1 MSGLSGSAIRLG
13 VLFGGRSAEHPISV
27 RSTRSLAEALAGNA
41 DYKVVFIGIAP
52 SGRWVYAADLESLIT
67 DGHVDEQRGCPV
79 LLPASPGA
87 QLIDPSGQTNPPPI
101 DICFPMLHGSF
112 GEDGCIQGLLELAQM
127 PYVGCGVGA
136 SAVAMD
142 KELAKSVFASAGLA
156 QTDYRIVRQTDWQAD
171 PETCLTDCLTLT
183 PPLFVKPARLGS
195 SIGISRITTRAELK
209 TALTLAL
216 TYDTKAIIEQSAEPA
231 REIECAVL
239 GNHKIET
246 SLPGE
251 IVPGEKFYDY
261 ADKYLN
267 SAATLHV
274 PADLTKTETRAVQDL
289 ARQAYRAIDGC
300 GMARVDCFLKPDGK
314 LLINELNT
322 IPGFTD
328 ISLYPRM
335 WQAGGLDYAGLVKRL
350 VELGFEMHEMKR
362 KIINN

>member
-1 MSGLSGSAIRLG
+1 MKNSQIRLG
-13 VLFGGRSAEHPISV
+13 ILFGGRSAEHPISV
-27 RSTRSLAEALAGNA
+27 RSTRSLAEALPATGYQA
-41 DYKVVFIGIAP
+41 AFIGIAP
-52 SGRWVYAADLESLIT
+52 SGRWVVAADLEDLIT
-67 DGHVDEQRGCPV
+67 DGHVDEKRGQPV
-79 LLPASPGA
+79 VLPGVPGA
-87 QLIDPSGQTNPPPI
+87 QLIDPKQSKNLPPV

-142 KELAKSVFASAGLA
+142 KELAKSVFAAAGLA

-171 PETCLTDCLTLT
+171 PEACLADCLNLT

-195 SIGISRITTRAELK
+195 SIGISRVTTRAELE

-216 TYDTKAIIEQSAEPA
+216 TYDTKTIVERSAEPA

-239 GNHKIET
+239 GNHQIET
-246 SLPGE
+246 SPPGE
-251 IVPGEKFYDY
+251 IVPGEQFYDY

-274 PADLTKTETRAVQDL
+274 PADLTGLETRAVQDL
-289 ARQAYRAIDGC
+289 ARQAYRAIDGS
-300 GMARVDCFLKPDGK
+300 GMARVDCFLKPDGQ

-335 WQAGGLDYAGLVKRL
+335 WQAAGLDYAALVKRL
-350 VELGFEMHEMKR
+350 VELGFEMHQMKQ
-362 KIINN
+362 KLIINN

>member
-1 MSGLSGSAIRLG
+1 MSGSAIRLG
-13 VLFGGRSAEHPISV
+13 ILFGGRSAEHPISV
-27 RSTRSLAEALAGNA
+27 RSTRSLACALAGNA
-41 DYKVVFIGIAP
+41 DYKPAFIGIAP
-52 SGRWVYAADLESLIT
+52 SGRWVVADDLESLIT
-67 DGHVDEQRGCPV
+67 DGHVDERRGRPV
-79 LLPASPGA
+79 LLPGIPGA
-87 QLIDPSGQTNPPPI
+87 QLMDPSGQNHPPPV

-142 KELAKSVFASAGLA
+142 KELAKSVFAAKGLT
-156 QTDYRIVRQTDWQAD
+156 QTDFFVVRHEDWQAD
-171 PETCLTDCLTLT
+171 PKTCLDDCLKLA

-195 SIGISRITTRAELK
+195 SIGISRAETRAELEA
-209 TALTLAL
+209 ALTLAL
-216 TYDTKAIIEQSAEPA
+216 TYDTKAIVEQSAEPA

-239 GNHKIET
+239 GNHQIET

-251 IVPGEKFYDY
+251 IMPGEQFYDY

-274 PADLTKTETRAVQDL
+274 PADLTEAETRAVQDL

-300 GMARVDCFLKPDGK
+300 GMARVDCFLKPDGQ

-335 WQAGGLDYAGLVKRL
+335 WQAGGLDYAALVKRL
-350 VELGFEMHEMKR
+350 VELGFEMHRGKQ
-362 KIINN
+362 KLTINN